1 MRLYELPHAIRA
13 IEAMIEEAEGELTPE
28 TEALLTQH
36 EAEFE
41 RKAEWIALMI
51 REALADAASVKAE
64 EDRVAELLG
73 NRRRAFERRADGLKR
88 YLHDCMTAMS
98 RHKIKGELVSLGIQ
112 RNSAPSLT
120 VGVDPQLLPKRFQRV
135 VTSPDSRAL
144 AEAHKAGE
152 TLPAGVTAEYGTHL
166 RIR

>member
-1 MRLYELPHAIRA
+1 MKLYEIPHAIRA

-51 REALADAASVKAE
+51 REAMADAASVKAE
-64 EDRVAELLG
+64 EDRVVELLG
-73 NRRRAFERRADGLKR
+73 NRRRAFERRAHDLKR
-88 YLHDCMTAMS
+88 YLHDCMAAKGCD
-98 RHKIKGELVSLGIQ
+98 KIKGELVSLGIQ
-112 RNSAPSLT
+112 RNSVPTIVVEVAPEA
-120 VGVDPQLLPKRFQRV
+120 LPERFRRV
-135 VTSPDSRAL
+135 RVESDGTAL
-144 AEAHKAGE
+144 RDAFKAGE
-152 TLPAGVTAEYGTHL
+152 ELPAGVTAEYGTHL